1 MTEPRAP
8 NPADACPLPARDPD
22 VRLGKMGLWVEGA
35 AGGGL
40 LNVVVHIGDAS
51 KTLAYER
58 GRLIYRVDLE
68 TFAAGLA
75 RLVNGE
81 SHEASLPRRPLG
93 VQVTRDGWCS
103 FSLGHGTGD
112 QRITMRCRDPE
123 YASALEGARAALERL
138 ARERAL
144 SWRPAVVAGPEAVR
158 ARLERIARRPVVERP
173 DDFIPHELVGP
184 VRAEEPEFEFT
195 YEGAGWHSLAIL
207 VGEGA
212 YVTGGSDIGARLRD
226 LLVAGLRLAAG
237 ATHAEL
243 TFNAEP
249 GQDRLEF
256 DAVPAAGL
264 LAPLLPCRIRAVELA
279 LMTEVP
285 TNTGFEGV
293 FDSGLGVAQALYR
306 MALLHFVEDDRW
318 DRQAFAALEGA
329 LSAIEE
335 ARDQANDRLDPA
347 ASDNRLTTAAVEG
360 AAAAVRSV
368 REYEAGDEG
377 KYSKPSDFYTN
388 QAVDEALAELRLLHN
403 LPAEPRS
410 RDFGWN
416 PPWVRPKD

>member
-1 MTEPRAP
+1 MTEPRTP
-8 NPADACPLPARDPD
+8 NPAGACALPARDPD
-22 VRLGKMGLWVEGA
+22 VRLGKMSLWIEGA

-103 FSLGHGTGD
+103 YSLGHGTGD
-112 QRITMRCRDPE
+112 QRITMRCREPE

-144 SWRPAVVAGPEAVR
+144 SWQPALVSGPEAVR
-158 ARLERIARRPVVERP
+158 ARLERIAMRPAFERP
-173 DDFIPHELVGP
+173 DDFIPRELVGP
-184 VRAEEPEFEFT
+184 VRAEEPEFAFT
-195 YEGAGWHSLAIL
+195 FLEAGWHGLAIH

-212 YVTGGSDIGARLRD
+212 YETGGSDIGARLRD

-256 DAVPAAGL
+256 DVVPAAGL
-264 LAPLLPCRIRAVELA
+264 QAPLLPCRIRAVELA
-279 LMTEVP
+279 IMTGAPV
-285 TNTGFEGV
+285 NTGFEGV
-293 FDSGLGVAQALYR
+293 FDSGLVVAQALYR
-306 MALLHFVEDDRW
+306 MALPHFLENDRW

-329 LSAIEE
+329 LAAIEE
-335 ARDQANDRLDPA
+335 AREQANDRLDA
-347 ASDNRLTTAAVEG
+347 VASDNRLAKAAVEG

-377 KYSKPSDFYTN
+377 RHSQRSDVYTN

-403 LPAEPRS
+403 LPAEPPQGS
-410 RDFGWN
+410 RV
-416 PPWVRPKD
+416 VRR